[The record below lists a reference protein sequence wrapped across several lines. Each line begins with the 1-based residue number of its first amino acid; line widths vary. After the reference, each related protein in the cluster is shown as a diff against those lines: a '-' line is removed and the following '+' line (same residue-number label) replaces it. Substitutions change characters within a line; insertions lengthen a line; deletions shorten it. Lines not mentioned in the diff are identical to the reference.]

1 MKYSKFQV
9 RKIQHRNIND
19 NPLLMWHVKLINKK
33 RCMNKCNKELKR
45 NNPTFT
51 THNLKVC
58 YDLCIAEELLKI
70 PVDILLK
77 NMLRS

>member
-9 RKIQHRNIND
+9 RKIQPRNIND
-19 NPLLMWHVKLINKK
+19 NPLLKLARQIKK
-33 RCMNKCNKELKR
+33 RCRNKCNKELKR

-51 THNLKVC
+51 TYNLKVC

-77 NMLRS
+77 NMLRP

>member
-1 MKYSKFQV
+1 MTPFIKAGTS
-9 RKIQHRNIND
+9 
-19 NPLLMWHVKLINKK
+19 NKK
-33 RCMNKCNKELKR
+33 KGCRNKCNKELKR